1 MSIVMLGIILSIAAF
16 SQPAGADSHQQ
27 LLKSRP
33 LGPVVG
39 DSTIIVGNGTAGPF
53 WVSGYF
59 IVSGSESILNSSG
72 NPIDSAQY
80 TLDIDHGY
88 LTLRDSLASGDTVTV
103 RFQRLAF
110 ALATEWHATDNTSS
124 PNTNTATP
132 LVQNVAA
139 LDDPITPLA
148 SAPSRTRTVGE
159 SGQSLEWQGFKSF
172 SVTTSSNRGSDWS
185 QGLELSLE
193 GEIADGVRV
202 RGAISDRFANSLSNR
217 SRGPVTRV
225 GDLDRMFLEA
235 QSQRFYGRFGQVS
248 LPNLTTQQPQRQAAG
263 ARFTWTGDAHAV
275 DGYVGRATGT
285 PVRHRLATQPQ
296 IAGPYKLSANGVY
309 GDVLPASVRVTKDGA
324 RLREGTEADYTFD
337 IATGSITFAADA
349 VPDAGSIVIVEYERA
364 LDAYRR
370 TLAGALWT
378 TGQSDSRFQNNV
390 TAKWEADDP
399 GQPLFGEL
407 SDEQRSVLS
416 QSADGAV
423 AVPAYEYHGN
433 NDGDYD
439 LSLVENEDTVF
450 TYVGPGNGDWRVSFE
465 YVGAGEGRYRHL
477 AEDAFEYVGQGEGSY
492 EAVTTLGAPR
502 AFMTVSESIRLSETA
517 LGSFDAQWHGFIDD
531 PNRFAGDNTQVKSN
545 HHLGWS
551 AGGTPANTNSARLR
565 LDWWRHDAISE
576 RTRAVDDFGRFS
588 NAWQLRESLFD
599 ESRSEYQLTAAS
611 SSDRTLHATVTSGLM
626 TSPSIDAARWSVTT
640 TAQPTDHLTTKANW
654 TQRLGRLI
662 DEPTGEHDAWRELS
676 TSVHYVQGPWTLN
689 TQWSQRDL
697 TNEQHTFTS
706 GPLYV
711 SNKTIGLGYTGAMLE
726 YQWIDSYDSLASRH
740 RTRELSFTTTLDV
753 APSLDGQVLVARG
766 EQSFASSEFTPYYRG
781 RLDGDWRPHADAA
794 INAQMDL
801 AYTRSGLEQEVYLP
815 TRPGQGQYRLE
826 RGEYV
831 PDAHGDY
838 RRVVSRSDQAGPA
851 SYGGRQTIFG
861 HWRPTV
867 AGWRWGLELRRDRL
881 ARHDPNQ
888 FAPLTWLAPWT
899 RYTWNPA
906 AGARAERHDFH
917 RLIARPN
924 RQTELSVDWTSDRT
938 VFGFDRVHNNRD
950 RIGSTIRHDISNHL
964 YLEAGGDLEMRERSG
979 GIGSAVAAEAATIRL
994 TVGGTPRKMMTWSL
1008 QGRRRTDDD
1017 HVSHVNVR
1025 LLGLRPRAQAGFGAL
1040 TVLVESDLTWVQPQE
1055 GIGSFSA
1062 LLAEGRPEGFSTVE
1076 FCELRW
1082 QLPGKITLKSRFHA
1096 DIREVDND
1104 RWRWDVQT
1112 VARF

>member
-1 MSIVMLGIILSIAAF
+1 MSPARPGIGHRWTGLSGTLDRLFVVVLGISISISAS
-16 SQPAGADSHQQ
+16 SQMAGADAHQQ
-27 LLKSRP
+27 SATSNTP
-33 LGPVVG
+33 GTIAH
-39 DSTIIVGNGTAGPF
+39 DSTMIIGNGTTGPY

-59 IVSGSESILNSSG
+59 IISGSESIGSG
-72 NPIDSAQY
+72 RGNAIDSSQY

-88 LTLRDSLASGDTVTV
+88 LTLRDSLASGDTLFI
-103 RFQRLAF
+103 RYQRLAF
-110 ALATEWHATDNTSS
+110 ALATEWTTSDNTSS
-124 PNTNTATP
+124 PKTNTTTP
-132 LVQNVAA
+132 LVQNIAA
-139 LDDPITPLA
+139 LDYPMTPRGPA
-148 SAPSRTRTVGE
+148 SSRTRPTGGT
-159 SGQSLEWQGFKSF
+159 GQSLEWQGFKSF
-172 SVTTSSNRGSDWS
+172 SVTTSSNRSSDWS

-248 LPNLTTQQPQRQAAG
+248 LPSLTTRQPQRQAAG
-263 ARFTWTGDAHAV
+263 ARFAWTGDAHAV

-285 PVRHRLATQPQ
+285 PVRHRLTTQPQ
-296 IAGPYKLSANGVY
+296 IAGPYKLSANGTY
-309 GDVLPASVRVTKDGA
+309 GEVLPASVIVTKDGE
-324 RLREGTEADYTFD
+324 RLTEGAEADYTFD
-337 IATGSITFAADA
+337 IATGAITFAPDA

-370 TLAGALWT
+370 TLAGASWT

-390 TAKWEADDP
+390 TANWEADNP

-416 QSADGAV
+416 QSTDGSV

-439 LSLVENEDTVF
+439 LNLTANGDTVF

-465 YVGAGEGRYRHL
+465 YVGAGQGRYRHL
-477 AEDAFEYVGQGEGSY
+477 AEDAFEYVGEGDGSY

-502 AFMTVSESIRLSETA
+502 AFMTVSESVHLSKTA

-531 PNRFAGDNTQVKSN
+531 PNRFAANNTQVKSN

-551 AGGTPANTNSARLR
+551 TGGASNNHKADRLH
-565 LDWWRHDAISE
+565 LDWWRQEAISE

-599 ESRSEYQLTAAS
+599 ESRNEYQVRAS
-611 SSDRTLHATVTSGLM
+611 SSSERALHATVESGVM
-626 TSPSIDAARWSVTT
+626 TAPSLDALRWSVAT
-640 TAQPTDHLTTKANW
+640 TAQPTTHLTTQAGW
-654 TQRLGRLI
+654 AQRIGQST
-662 DEPTGEHDAWRELS
+662 DHNTNDHDSWRELS
-676 TSVHYVQGPWTLN
+676 TSVDYIHGSWSLN
-689 TQWSQRDL
+689 SQWSQRDL
-697 TNEQHTFTS
+697 TNEQHTFTR

-711 SNKTIGLGYTGAMLE
+711 SKKTVGLGYTSAQLE
-726 YQWIDSYDSLASRH
+726 YQWIDSYDSLDARH
-740 RTRELSFTTTLDV
+740 RTRELSFSTPLDV
-753 APSLDGQVLVARG
+753 APSLDGRMLVARG
-766 EQSFASSEFTPYYRG
+766 EQSFASGEFAPYYRG
-781 RLDGDWRPHADAA
+781 RLDGGWHPHPNAA

-838 RRVVSRSDQAGPA
+838 RRVVSRTNQTGSA
-851 SYGGRQTIFG
+851 SYEGRQTIFG

-867 AGWRWGLELRRDRL
+867 AGWRWALELRRDRL

-888 FAPLTWLAPWT
+888 FAALTWLAPWT
-899 RYTWNPA
+899 AYTWNPA

-917 RLIARPN
+917 RLTARPN
-924 RQTELSVDWTSDRT
+924 NRTEMSVDWTSDRT
-938 VFGFDRVHNNRD
+938 VFGLDRVHNNRD
-950 RIGSTIRHDISNHL
+950 RFGSVIRHDLSNHL
-964 YLEAGGDLEMRERSG
+964 YVEAGGDLEMRERSG
-979 GIGSAVAAEAATIRL
+979 GIGLAVDAEATTMRF
-994 TVGGTPRKMMTWSL
+994 TVGGTPQTMITWSL
-1008 QGRRRTDDD
+1008 EGRRRTDDD
-1017 HVSHVNVR
+1017 RVSNVNVR
-1025 LLGLRPRAQAGFGAL
+1025 LLGVRPRAQAGFGAITL
-1040 TVLVESDLTWVQPQE
+1040 LVESDLT
-1055 GIGSFSA
+1055 
-1062 LLAEGRPEGFSTVE
+1062 
-1076 FCELRW
+1076 
-1082 QLPGKITLKSRFHA
+1082 
-1096 DIREVDND
+1096 
-1104 RWRWDVQT
+1104 
-1112 VARF
+1112 